1 MPGHGECFLI
11 IWTLLKKYA
20 TNTQPMEQQ
29 HGILV
34 LDKPKGLS
42 SAQCLSRIKRLGQKK
57 IGHAGTLDPMATGV
71 LLVLLGNA
79 TKLSNYLLEGGV
91 KTYAGTL
98 RLGVATDTW
107 DAEGTIV
114 SETSFS
120 DEELA
125 SGSVLEQS
133 VRREVAAWLEVTEQ
147 PVPPYSA
154 AKHQGQPLYR
164 LARAGKEVPEKVK
177 TIHISHAEVQ
187 WVDLPDV
194 RFRVTCS
201 SGSYIRSLAH
211 SLGMRLGCGAMLTEL
226 TREYSHPFG
235 LDVAHTLDEI
245 LAEPERLPQWLMPI
259 RAALPEWR
267 IISLGAK
274 QEADLRHGI
283 AVPHLPVFGTFRPGE
298 RALMES
304 HDGEA
309 LALAEARMDRGAPV
323 WAVLRGLFTP

>member
-1 MPGHGECFLI
+1 
-11 IWTLLKKYA
+11 
-20 TNTQPMEQQ
+20 MEQQ

-34 LDKPKGLS
+34 LDKPAGLS

-71 LLVLLGNA
+71 LLVLLGSA
-79 TKLSNYLLEGGV
+79 TKLSNYLLEGGE

-98 RLGVATDTW
+98 RLGLVTDTW
-107 DAEGTIV
+107 DAEGSIV
-114 SETSFS
+114 SEISL
-120 DEELA
+120 EAGALA
-125 SGSVLEQS
+125 SGSLLEQA
-133 VRREVAAWLEVTEQ
+133 VRREIAAWREVTEQ

-164 LARAGKEVPEKVK
+164 LARAGREVPEKVK

-187 WVDLPDV
+187 WVNLPDV

-211 SLGMRLGCGAMLTEL
+211 SLGMRLGCGAILTEL

-235 LDVAHTLDEI
+235 LDAAHTLDGI
-245 LAEPERLPQWLMPI
+245 LAEPEKLPQRVMPI
-259 RAALPEWR
+259 RAALPGWK
-267 IISLGAK
+267 ILSAGAR
-274 QEADLRHGI
+274 QEADLRNGI
-283 AVPHLPVFGTFRPGE
+283 AMPHLPGFGTFQPGE
-298 RALMES
+298 RALIES
-304 HDGEA
+304 RSGEA
-309 LALAEARMDRGAPV
+309 LALAEARMDRDVPV